1 MTDIVFKPY
10 SPEFA
15 ANPYPVYAAL
25 REHTPIFFD
34 PEWDVTFI
42 TRHSDVSKL
51 LVDSRLGR
59 TGDHQ
64 LSAQAVERRLD
75 GEIWADLPNYRR
87 YIARNLL
94 ETEGPDHARLRKLLV
109 KAFGRAHFELQLPRI
124 QDLTNQLLEPLL
136 AAGKME
142 LLEDLVAP
150 LTVNIIATSLGMPLQ
165 DSHYLR
171 PWSAAIVRLYEK
183 DISDD
188 CLVAAEQATSEF
200 LRYLTDLL
208 AQRRAQPKNDLIS
221 LLAEVEDEGL
231 VLQNDELIST
241 CMLLLN
247 AGHES
252 TVNAAGNGMRAL
264 LKHPAELEKL
274 RGDPSLAPSAVEEM
288 LRYDA
293 PLQYFHRFVLEDM
306 IFQGVSLRKGD
317 TVGLLYG
324 SANRDPAA
332 FPRPDT
338 FDITRAPNKHLT
350 FGKGRH
356 FCLGAPL
363 ARIELETV
371 VTTLTQRI
379 PGLQLDGAAP
389 EYHQGLV
396 FRGLKELQ
404 LKW

>member
-1 MTDIVFKPY
+1 MAEITFKPY
-10 SPEFA
+10 SAEFA
-15 ANPYPVYAAL
+15 ANPYPVYASL
-25 REHTPIFFD
+25 RDQTPIFFD
-34 PEWDVTFI
+34 PEWSVTFV
-42 TRHSDVSKL
+42 TRHGDVSKL

-59 TGDHQ
+59 TTDHQ
-64 LSAQAVERRLD
+64 LSPQAVEHRLD
-75 GEIWADLPNYRR
+75 GEVWAELPNYRR
-87 YIARNLL
+87 YIAKNLL
-94 ETEGPDHARLRKLLV
+94 ETEGPDHARLRRLLV
-109 KAFGRAHFELQLPRI
+109 KAFGRAHFEQQRPRI
-124 QDLTNQLLEPLL
+124 QELTDHLLDPLL
-136 AAGKME
+136 PSGKME

-183 DISDD
+183 DINDD
-188 CLVAAEQATSEF
+188 DLVAAEQATTEF
-200 LRYLTDLL
+200 LHYLTDLL
-208 AQRRAQPKNDLIS
+208 EQRRAHPEDDLIS
-221 LLAEVEDEGL
+221 LLAGVEDEGL

-252 TVNAAGNGMRAL
+252 TVNAAGNGMLAL

-274 RGDPSLAPSAVEEM
+274 RRDPTLVASAVEEM

-306 IFQGVSLRKGD
+306 SYQGVSLSKGD

-332 FPRPDT
+332 FPQPDT

-363 ARIELETV
+363 ARLELETV
-371 VTTLTQRI
+371 VSSLIQRI
-379 PGLQLDGAAP
+379 PELQLAETCP

-404 LKW
+404 LRW

>member
-1 MTDIVFKPY
+1 MAEITFKPY
-10 SPEFA
+10 SAEFA
-15 ANPYPVYAAL
+15 ANPYAVYASL
-25 REHTPIFFD
+25 RDQTPIFFD
-34 PEWDVTFI
+34 PEWNVTFV
-42 TRHSDVSKL
+42 TRHGDVSKL

-59 TGDHQ
+59 TTDHQ
-64 LSAQAVERRLD
+64 LSPQAVEQRLD
-75 GEIWADLPNYRR
+75 GEIWAELPNYRR

-94 ETEGPDHARLRKLLV
+94 ETEGPDHARLRRLLV
-109 KAFGRAHFELQLPRI
+109 KAFGRAHFEQQRPRI
-124 QDLTNQLLEPLL
+124 QELTDHLLEPLL
-136 AAGKME
+136 PSGKME

-183 DISDD
+183 DINDD
-188 CLVAAEQATSEF
+188 DLVAAEQATTEF
-200 LRYLTDLL
+200 LHYLTDLL
-208 AQRRAQPKNDLIS
+208 EQRRAHPEDDLIS
-221 LLAEVEDEGL
+221 LLAGVEDEGL

-252 TVNAAGNGMRAL
+252 TVNAAGNGMLAL
-264 LKHPAELEKL
+264 LKHPTELQKL
-274 RGDPSLAPSAVEEM
+274 RRDPTLVTSAVEEM

-306 IFQGVSLRKGD
+306 SYQGVSLSKGD

-332 FPRPDT
+332 FPQPDI

-363 ARIELETV
+363 ARLELETV
-371 VTTLTQRI
+371 VTSLTQRI
-379 PGLQLDGAAP
+379 PGLKLAQACP

-404 LKW
+404 LRW